1 MKTLPPVVVALAL
14 VGGCAGDKRESHAQP
29 PAGTT
34 VTVTIAAVRQVEV
47 SEPTVGRLEAPAV
60 PTVAAETAGQVLQVL
75 KDAGEE
81 VAANE
86 VLAVLDDTLSV
97 LAVEQFRANIA
108 RLEALFA
115 NQRLTVQ
122 RFEDLAQEQSVSQSL
137 LDDAHAQLTVLEA
150 QLREARARLE
160 DAEYNVTK
168 TRIRSPAPATVQ
180 RRLVSVGDYVKVG
193 DPMFELVSPRLL
205 QAHLP
210 FPEKLADELRPG
222 LEVHLRLPARP
233 GQMVTGQL
241 SEVRPMIG
249 SANLAIEAIVN
260 LENPGGWRAGGSVNA
275 SMVLETRDSV
285 VVPAISVVRRP
296 AGTVVYLVE
305 GGRAVERAVEAGVR
319 TDDGGIEI
327 RSGLAGGETIVADGA
342 GFLTDGA
349 AVEVR
354 EG

>member
-1 MKTLPPVVVALAL
+1 MKTLPPLVVALAL
-14 VGGCAGDKRESHAQP
+14 VGGCAGDQRQSHTQL

-34 VTVTIAAVRQVEV
+34 VTVTTAAVRQVEV

-86 VLAVLDDTLSV
+86 VLAVLDDTLPV
-97 LAVEQFRANIA
+97 LAVEQSRANIA
-108 RLEALFA
+108 RLEALLA

-150 QLREARARLE
+150 QLREGRARLE

-168 TRIRSPAPATVQ
+168 TRIRSPAAATVQ

-222 LEVHLRLPARP
+222 LEVHLRLPSRP
-233 GQMVTGQL
+233 GQMVTGHL

-285 VVPAISVVRRP
+285 IVPAISVVRRP

-327 RSGLAGGETIVADGA
+327 RSGLVGGETIVADGA

>member
-1 MKTLPPVVVALAL
+1 MTRLLPVLLAL
-14 VGGCAGDKRESHAQP
+14 GSVAGCGGDRPESQRQL
-29 PAGTT
+29 PAGTS
-34 VTVTIAAVRQVEV
+34 VTVATAAVRQVEV
-47 SEPTVGRLEAPAV
+47 TEPTVGRLEAPAV

-81 VAANE
+81 VAAGE
-86 VLAVLDDTLSV
+86 VLAVLDDRLAV
-97 LAVEQFRANIA
+97 LGVEQFQANIA
-108 RLEALFA
+108 RFEALLA
-115 NQRLTVQ
+115 NQRLTVR

-137 LDDAHAQLTVLEA
+137 LDEAHAQLTALEA

-160 DAEYNVTK
+160 DAEYNLAK
-168 TRIRSPAPATVQ
+168 TRVRSPAPATVQ

-210 FPEKLADELRPG
+210 FPERLADRLEPG
-222 LEVHLRLPARP
+222 LEVHLQLPSRP
-233 GQMVTGQL
+233 GQVVTGRL

-249 SANLAIEAIVN
+249 SANLAIEAIVS

-275 SMVLETRDSV
+275 SMVLERRESV

-296 AGTVVYLVE
+296 VGSVVYLVE
-305 GGRAVERAVEAGVR
+305 EGRAVERLVEAGVR
-319 TDDGGIEI
+319 TDDGSIEI
-327 RSGLAGGETIVADGA
+327 RSGLSGGETIVADGA
-342 GFLTDGA
+342 GFLTNGA